1 MPRRTHRSEE
11 EQVEGIT
18 KETGV
23 YLSPQMRHFLDME
36 ARRLT
41 DKKRQIKAGAKRVK
55 VQDIIRALVTSYYE
69 KRTIGLLVNPDD

>member
-1 MPRRTHRSEE
+1 MPRRTHRAEE
-11 EQVEGIT
+11 ERIERIGKAFRVF
-18 KETGV
+18 
-23 YLSPQMRHFLDME
+23 LSPQMRNFLDME

-41 DKKRQIKAGAKRVK
+41 DKKRQIKIGAKRVR

>member
-11 EQVEGIT
+11 ERIESIGKAFRVF
-18 KETGV
+18 
-23 YLSPQMRHFLDME
+23 LSPQMRNFLDME

-41 DKKRQIKAGAKRVK
+41 DKKRQTKIGARRVR

>member
-1 MPRRTHRSEE
+1 MPRKTHRSEE
-11 EQVEGIT
+11 ERIERINRAFAT
-18 KETGV
+18 F
-23 YLSPQMRHFLDME
+23 LSPQMRHFLDME

-41 DKKRQIKAGAKRVK
+41 DKKRQIKAGARRVN

>member
-11 EQVEGIT
+11 EQIDNIERSIRIF
-18 KETGV
+18 
-23 YLSPQMRHFLDME
+23 LSPQMRNFLDME

-41 DKKRQIKAGAKRVK
+41 DKKRQIKIGAKRVK

>member
-1 MPRRTHRSEE
+1 MPRRTHRAEE
-11 EQVEGIT
+11 ERIESIERACRVF
-18 KETGV
+18 
-23 YLSPQMRHFLDME
+23 LSPQMRNFLDME

-41 DKKRQIKAGAKRVK
+41 DKKRQIKAGAKRVR

>member
-1 MPRRTHRSEE
+1 MPRQTHRSEE
-11 EQVEGIT
+11 ER
-18 KETGV
+18 KESIQKIIN
-23 YLSPQMRHFLDME
+23 LSISPQMRHFLDLE

-41 DKKRQIKAGAKRVK
+41 DKRRQIRIGAKRVK

>member
-1 MPRRTHRSEE
+1 MPRRTHLAEE
-11 EQVEGIT
+11 ER
-18 KETGV
+18 KEYIDKPFRV
-23 YLSPQMRHFLDME
+23 FFSLQMRHFLDME

-41 DKKRQIKAGAKRVK
+41 DKKRQIKIGARRVK

>member
-11 EQVEGIT
+11 EQIEEIT
-18 KETGV
+18 RSFRII
-23 YLSPQMRHFLDME
+23 LSPQMRHFLDVE

-41 DKKRQIKAGAKRVK
+41 DKKRQIKAQAKRVK
-55 VQDIIRALVTSYYE
+55 AQDIIRALVTSYYE

>member
-11 EQVEGIT
+11 ERIESIQRIIN
-18 KETGV
+18 
-23 YLSPQMRHFLDME
+23 LSISPQMRHFLDLE

-41 DKKRQIKAGAKRVK
+41 DKKRQIKIGAKRVS
-55 VQDIIRALVTSYYE
+55 VQGIIRALITSYYE